1 MKTKPFSESGG
12 LLRKESPRVC
22 SRPRAAI
29 VALRWW
35 YWRSRLR
42 PLVDELRSLPW
53 RIALATDLPADAIGL
68 QMPFPEG
75 VEKLGL
81 HERYQRAGILGIEGL
96 ALGSRW
102 WGPRDTSVA
111 FQAFRL
117 GAMCVLDS
125 EDIGKLW
132 HRPQSAESTK
142 NP

>member
-1 MKTKPFSESGG
+1 METKPFSEFGG
-12 LLRKESPRVC
+12 LLCNKSPRVC
-22 SRPRAAI
+22 SRKQAAI
-29 VALRWW
+29 LALRWW
-35 YWRSRLR
+35 YWSSRLR

-81 HERYQRAGILGIEGL
+81 HEHYQRSGILGIEGL
-96 ALGSRW
+96 AAGNRW
-102 WGPRDTSVA
+102 WGPRDTLVA
-111 FQAFRL
+111 FRAFRL

-125 EDIGKLW
+125 EGIDKLW
-132 HRPQSAESTK
+132 HRPQSAESTM